1 MIISAQELAQ
11 IWREK
16 SASLALLAR
25 AIGDWHEDSVQEA
38 FLRLAI
44 EDPKPDDPVAWLFKV
59 VRNQAITYQRSHRRR
74 QSRESRVALE
84 RESWFEAP
92 AAMESRID
100 SQIAM
105 QALVGLSEEDREV
118 IILHLWGGLTFRQV
132 AEVMQ
137 ISATTA
143 HRRYQA
149 ALQLLRTRLRVESH

>member
-11 IWREK
+11 IWRDK
-16 SASLALLAR
+16 SAPLALLAR
-25 AIGDWHEDSVQEA
+25 AFGDWHEDSVQEA

-44 EDPKPDDPVAWLFKV
+44 ENPKPDDPVAWLFKV
-59 VRNQAITYQRSHRRR
+59 VRNQAITYQRSQRRR
-74 QSRESRVALE
+74 QSRESKVALE

-105 QALVGLSEEDREV
+105 QALVDLSEEDREV

-137 ISATTA
+137 ISATTV